1 MKPIIAILALTAL
14 LGGCATSSESET
26 SDAVSDYIKV
36 AELEEHDS
44 IRTMG
49 KFSHRIISQ
58 RYVTLETRRENYL
71 VEFNRRC
78 HELTQNDLMQ
88 HEVTPDIRYEKNIL
102 RARFDTIRG
111 CRIGH
116 IYAIDKGQ
124 AEELKNLG
132 EAPGD

>member
-1 MKPIIAILALTAL
+1 MKPLATVILLVLFA
-14 LGGCATSSESET
+14 GCATSSESEI

-36 AELEEHDS
+36 AELEEQDS

-49 KFSHRIISQ
+49 TFSHRIISQ
-58 RYVTLETRRENYL
+58 RYVTLETHKENYL
-71 VEFNRRC
+71 VAFSRRC
-78 HELTQNDLMQ
+78 HELTQ

-111 CRIGH
+111 CRIGQ

-124 AEELKNLG
+124 AEELRNLG

>member
-1 MKPIIAILALTAL
+1 MKLLATVIL
-14 LGGCATSSESET
+14 LGLFAGCATSSESEI

-36 AELEEHDS
+36 AELKEQDS

-58 RYVTLETRRENYL
+58 RYVTLETHRESFL
-71 VEFNRRC
+71 VAFSRLCR
-78 HELTQNDLMQ
+78 ELMLN
-88 HEVTPDIRYEKNIL
+88 EVTADIRYEKNIL

-111 CRIGH
+111 CRIGQ

-124 AEELKNLG
+124 AEELRNLG

>member
-1 MKPIIAILALTAL
+1 MKPIIVIFALTVL
-14 LGGCATSSESET
+14 LSGCATSSESKV
-26 SDAVSDYIKV
+26 SGAVSDYIAA
-36 AELEEHDS
+36 AELEEQDS

-49 KFSHRIISQ
+49 KFSYHTISQ
-58 RYVTLETRRENYL
+58 RYVTLETHKENFL
-71 VEFNRRC
+71 VAFSRRC
-78 HELTQNDLMQ
+78 HELTQNT
-88 HEVTPDIRYEKNIL
+88 VTPDIRYEKNIL
-102 RARFDTIRG
+102 RTRFDTIRG

>member
-14 LGGCATSSESET
+14 LSGCATSSESAT
-26 SDAVSDYIKV
+26 SDAVSDYIKA

-58 RYVTLETRRENYL
+58 RYVTLETHKENFL
-71 VEFNRRC
+71 VEFSRRC
-78 HELTQNDLMQ
+78 HELTQN
-88 HEVTPDIRYEKNIL
+88 EVTPDIRYEKNIL
-102 RARFDTIRG
+102 RTRFDTIRG
-111 CRIGH
+111 CRIGR

-124 AEELKNLG
+124 AEELENLG

>member
-1 MKPIIAILALTAL
+1 MKPIIAIVSLTVL
-14 LGGCATSSESET
+14 LSGCATSSESKI
-26 SDAVSDYIKV
+26 SDAVSDYISA
-36 AELEEHDS
+36 AELEEQDS

-49 KFSHRIISQ
+49 KFDHHIISQ
-58 RYVTLETRRENYL
+58 RYVTLETRKESFL
-71 VEFNRRC
+71 VAFSRRC
-78 HELTQNDLMQ
+78 HELTQN
-88 HEVTPDIRYEKNIL
+88 EVTPDFRYEKNLL